1 MTPTREDLIQL
12 LTKQPQVS
20 VAELVAKHEAPA
32 AAILVVLK
40 TGDDFEPCA
49 PRPED
54 GQGFTWRLSSLACDP
69 RVRAAAFVH
78 QRSAEQPPQRRQYQQ
93 NTGAHR
99 ATLTKHLE
107 GANVLVAWLR
117 ANPGKWT
124 LDQIAQ
130 GRGCTVA
137 SVRSLL
143 RIHRQCIDEERLPSK
158 GRPLVISLKPHLAA

>member
-20 VAELVAKHEAPA
+20 VAELVTLCGAPA
-32 AAILVVLK
+32 ANLLRILK

-49 PRPED
+49 PRPQD
-54 GQGFTWRLSSLACDP
+54 GHGLAWRLSSLAVDP
-69 RVRAAAFVH
+69 RVRAAAIVH
-78 QRSAEQPPQRRQYQQ
+78 QRSSEQPPQRRQHQHH
-93 NTGAHR
+93 TGAPR
-99 ATLTKHLE
+99 AVLTKQSP

-130 GRGCTVA
+130 GRGCSVA